1 MMIHYEQANY
11 LDSSPDYFGRKIHPR
26 IHSASDFLKYGNCA
40 AKHAMLTGY
49 NLDCGFGVSI

>member
-11 LDSSPDYFGRKIHPR
+11 RDGSPDYFRRKIHPR

-40 AKHAMLTGY
+40 AKRPMLTGY
-49 NLDCGFGVSI
+49 NLDCGLAVSG